1 MLLWRNILLSC
12 TVLSVAYFGHACDYE
27 VYKCGAFAPGDVQ
40 IGMLSSCFSKV
51 ENLYSRGAPDIY
63 NCSEFNPVSFVRML
77 AFIYTIETINNS
89 SFLPGV
95 RIGYRICD
103 TCCHASKALQSTKR
117 LLEFNYTEPGH
128 CERNLNPKIKAII
141 GARYSEVSI
150 CVARYLSLYMVPQ
163 ISASSSA
170 EALSDQLR
178 YPSFLRTIPS
188 DIHQTKAL
196 AKLMSYFEWEWV
208 GVVHGDDDY
217 GKNALQGF
225 LENAENENICTAFI
239 EPLPTYLDFKDID
252 MLIQRVVQT
261 IQNSTAKVVLVILR
275 EELVYKLF
283 TEVIKQNIS
292 RTWIASDAWS
302 TSQNISKM
310 KGIDSIGDVFGFS
323 FITGPI
329 PGFKE
334 YLQNLAI
341 TPGAENRFIEEYQKL
356 GNEKD
361 YLTKVVDITQAFADR
376 LAVLSVAHS
385 LRTLLKCT
393 QTACPG
399 NKDFPP
405 FELLKELKQVN
416 FTLDNQTFYFNAS
429 GNFVNGY
436 HLLNWAQNKSSG
448 QRDFVV
454 VGGYQLEKEQI
465 NIHKNFQ
472 WYNSNL
478 NTIPIS
484 ICSNACPPGKI
495 RKLLKPSCCHEC
507 IDCLEGTY
515 SNDTNLQNCFPCQ
528 NGTWS
533 LKGWTNCTAK
543 TEVYWKWNGLQA
555 IVFLVFDIAGFLL
568 LFMNLII
575 YLVFRES
582 PVIKQAGGY
591 IYLLIM
597 VGLALSYTS
606 VIVFI
611 GRPNVHQCRARQVL
625 YGLGFSLSV
634 SCILVKA
641 LRTFLAFLPRHR
653 QHNVKKFYKPPVII
667 GFGTFLQVL
676 ICIFWLIFDSPSVD
690 IQTRNDSMEIT
701 VQCNEGSGMGFG
713 FMLCYT
719 ALLALICFIL
729 AFKGR
734 KVPQRFNE
742 TGHIILSMLIFLFV
756 WVCFTPIYVTK
767 IQQRYSVQAAAI
779 LVSSYGIIF
788 CHFAPKW
795 YMALC
800 KKKDEVTKE
809 AYIAQARNYRTSN
822 ASILTTSSGV
832 GSLASETGL
841 HLSVSQT
848 SMNMSIKSNN
858 SAICSISSACILN
871 TNKSSNSQEIRRRFR
886 RMSI

>member
-1 MLLWRNILLSC
+1 MFLWMYTVILC
-12 TVLSVAYFGHACDYE
+12 TVLSVSFGHACDYE
-27 VYKCGAFAPGDVQ
+27 VYKCGAWASGDIH

-51 ENLYSRGAPDIY
+51 ENLYSRGAPDMY
-63 NCSEFNPVSFVRML
+63 NCSEFNHVSFVRML
-77 AFIYTIETINNS
+77 AVIYTIETINNS

-95 RIGYRICD
+95 RLGYHICD
-103 TCCHASKALQSTKR
+103 TCCHAAKAIHSAEH
-117 LLEFNYTEPGH
+117 LLALNNTERGQ
-128 CERNLNPKIKAII
+128 CELNQNPAVKAII

-150 CVARYLSLYMVPQ
+150 SVARFLSLYMVPQ

-170 EALSDQLR
+170 EALSDRLR
-178 YPSFLRTIPS
+178 YPSFFRTIPS

-196 AKLMSYFEWEWV
+196 AKLTSHFRWDWV

-225 LENAENENICTAFI
+225 LANAENENVCTAFI
-239 EPLPTYLDFKDID
+239 ETLPHYLDFKDID
-252 MLIQRVVQT
+252 NMIQNVVQT

-275 EELVYKLF
+275 EELVHKLF

-302 TSQNISKM
+302 VSYNISHM
-310 KGIDSIGDVFGFS
+310 KGINNIGDIFGFS
-323 FITGPI
+323 FITGPN

-341 TPGAENRFIEEYQKL
+341 TPGTDNKFIEEYLKL
-356 GNEKD
+356 GNDKH
-361 YLTKVVDITQAFADR
+361 YLTKVVDISQAYADR
-376 LAVLSVAHS
+376 LAVLSIAHS
-385 LRTLLKCT
+385 LKTILKCN

-405 FELLKELKQVN
+405 YELLKELKQVK
-416 FTLDNQTFYFNAS
+416 FTLDNQTFYFNTS

-436 HLLNWAQNKSSG
+436 HLMNWAQNKSSG
-448 QRDFVV
+448 QREFVV
-454 VGGYQLEKEQI
+454 VGGYKLEQEQI
-465 NIHKNFQ
+465 NIDKYIQ
-472 WYNSNL
+472 WYNSNS

-484 ICSNACPPGKI
+484 ICSDACPPGKAK
-495 RKLLKPSCCHEC
+495 KLLKKSCCHEC

-515 SNDTNLQNCFPCQ
+515 SNGTNLHNCLPCQ

-533 LKGWTNCTAK
+533 LKGWTHCTEK
-543 TEVYWKWNGLQA
+543 KEVYWNWDGPRA
-555 IVFLVFDIAGFLL
+555 IIFLVFGMAGFLL

-606 VIVFI
+606 VTIFI
-611 GRPNVHQCRARQVL
+611 GKPNVHKCRARQVL
-625 YGLGFSLSV
+625 YGLGFTLTV

-641 LRTFLAFLPRHR
+641 LRTFVAFLPHYR

-667 GFGTFLQVL
+667 GSGTFVQVL
-676 ICIFWLIFDSPSVD
+676 ICIFWLVFDSPSVENL
-690 IQTRNDSMEIT
+690 TSNDSMEIV
-701 VQCNEGSGMGFG
+701 VQCIEGSGMGFG
-713 FMLCYT
+713 FMLCYV

-742 TGHIILSMLIFLFV
+742 TGHIILSMLIYLFV
-756 WVCFTPIYVTK
+756 WVCFTPIYVAK
-767 IQQRYSVQAAAI
+767 FGERYSVQAAAI

-800 KKKDEVTKE
+800 KKKNEVTTE
-809 AYIAQARNYRTSN
+809 AYIAQACNSRPSM

-832 GSLASETGL
+832 GSLTSETGL
-841 HLSVSQT
+841 HLSASQI
-848 SMNMSIKSNN
+848 SMNSNDTG
-858 SAICSISSACILN
+858 IGCTISTACVLHA
-871 TNKSSNSQEIRRRFR
+871 NKSSNSQQIIRKRFHRR
-886 RMSI
+886 SI